1 MSCRRTLNRRRKVA
15 INTRT
20 EYAIRALLEIM
31 DSKNEPVS
39 TAEICRKQS
48 LPKKYVEHLLAG
60 LKTAG
65 ILSSTSGSK
74 GGYLLAKDPSQI
86 ELFSIM
92 TAVED
97 TAWQLGCDSKSNR
110 FCLGNKCT
118 LQSVW
123 SQISEQMKAFLTT
136 YTLAKIYQLSKEGE
150 SR

>member
-1 MSCRRTLNRRRKVA
+1 MA

-31 DSKNEPVS
+31 DSKEEPVS

-48 LPKKYVEHLLAG
+48 LPKKYVEHLLSG

-65 ILSSTSGSK
+65 ILSSTAGSK
-74 GGYLLAKDPSQI
+74 GGYLLAKEPGLIDI
-86 ELFSIM
+86 FSIM
-92 TAVED
+92 IAVED

-118 LQSVW
+118 LQPVW
-123 SQISEQMKAFLTT
+123 SQISNQMKAVLSS
-136 YTLAKIYQLSKEGE
+136 YTLSTIYTLSREGE